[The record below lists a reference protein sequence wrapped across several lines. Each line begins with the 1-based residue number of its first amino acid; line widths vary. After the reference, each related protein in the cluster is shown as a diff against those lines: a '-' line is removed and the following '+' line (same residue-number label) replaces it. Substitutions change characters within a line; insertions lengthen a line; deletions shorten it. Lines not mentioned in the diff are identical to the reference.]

1 MIPKSMIRA
10 ATVTVI
16 AAVTGG
22 VLVASIFLLT
32 REPIRENQQAVLL
45 RSLNTVMPSEHY
57 DNDLHHDIY
66 AATHMTLLGSE
77 EPLPIYRARQNGIPT
92 GAVIT
97 AIAPNGYNGA
107 IRLLVGV
114 DATGK
119 ILAVRVV
126 EHQETPGLGDKIE
139 KRKSDWVDDFEGHA
153 LVDTSEQQWQV
164 KRDGGVFDQFSGAT
178 ITPRAVVSAV
188 QKALRFYQ
196 QKKAVIFADDNHS

>member
-45 RSLNTVMPSEHY
+45 RSLNTVMPSERY

-66 AATHMTLLGSE
+66 AATHPSLLGSE
-77 EPLPIYRARQNGIPT
+77 EPLPIYRARQNGIPA

-97 AIAPNGYNGA
+97 AVAPNGYSGA

-114 DATGK
+114 DAAGEV
-119 ILAVRVV
+119 LAVRVV

-139 KRKSDWVDDFEGHA
+139 KRKSDWVDSFQGHSLA
-153 LVDTSEQQWQV
+153 DTSEQQWQV

-178 ITPRAVVSAV
+178 ITPRGECSAKSIAVLSTEASSY
-188 QKALRFYQ
+188 FC
-196 QKKAVIFADDNHS
+196 